1 MFHFPAAQDGV
12 GIGVAT
18 IFKKMCR
25 ILSFLQERGG
35 ISGWGSVFDRMNMP
49 VEGPATIKELMVN
62 AAMAGIYIQTSK
74 SSGLAAPGLRH
85 NRNAAELPE
94 MLIQGSGGAN
104 S

>member
-35 ISGWGSVFDRMNMP
+35 IFSRDRPNSCRHQELWKSG
-49 VEGPATIKELMVN
+49 
-62 AAMAGIYIQTSK
+62 
-74 SSGLAAPGLRH
+74 
-85 NRNAAELPE
+85 
-94 MLIQGSGGAN
+94 
-104 S
+104 